1 MAISNGAPTRTA
13 APMAVGSNAND
24 MGFNQLSATLAEIV
38 AQATGQK
45 VLAPINTSEFVSVAT
60 TALKTGYDPIL
71 GAISQVISRTL
82 FSIRPY
88 YSKFRGLQADSI
100 RYGNHVRKLSPV
112 QNAPRDDDSM
122 KPCGE
127 GNYDQ
132 YEGCCPGVLQT
143 NFYGVNSYSRC
154 LKIFRDQLNSAFSGP
169 DEFARFISMLMT
181 NVSSMIE
188 LDKEA
193 TSRYVVANL
202 IGGKIAGDTK
212 NVRHLITEYNTLMGT
227 NYTSDTIFAP
237 EVFQNFARW
246 LYATINTISGKL
258 SNETLEYH
266 INVTGKPVLRHTPKQ
281 MQKIY
286 LNAAFLNL
294 VDTMVHT
301 VNFDNSFMKLSD
313 YETVDFWQS
322 IGSDRSINIT
332 PTYMLSDGS
341 LTTPDVAV
349 VNNNVLGVI
358 FDEEAAGYTVVNEW
372 SAPTPFNARGGFS
385 VMWWHYSHRYWNDFT
400 ENAVVLLLD

>member
-1 MAISNGAPTRTA
+1 MANSNDAPTRTA
-13 APMAVGSNAND
+13 APLTVGANVND
-24 MGFNQLSATLAEIV
+24 MGFNQISATLAEIV

-45 VLAPINTSEFVSVAT
+45 VLTPINTSEFVSVAT
-60 TALKTGYDPIL
+60 TALKTGYDPIM

-82 FSIRPY
+82 FSVRPY
-88 YSKFRGLQADSI
+88 YSKFRGLQADTI
-100 RYGNHVRKLSPV
+100 RYGNHVRKLSPI

-132 YEGCCPGVLQT
+132 YEGCCPRVLQT

-154 LKIFRDQLNSAFSGP
+154 LKIFREQLNSAFSGP

-181 NVSSMIE
+181 NVSNMIE

-202 IGGKIAGDTK
+202 IGGKIAGDSK

-237 EVFQNFARW
+237 GVFQNFARW
-246 LYATINTISGKL
+246 LYATINTISGKM

-266 INVTGKPVLRHTPKQ
+266 INVTDKPVLRHTPKRL
-281 MQKIY
+281 QKIY
-286 LNAAFLNL
+286 LNTAFLNL

-313 YETVDFWQS
+313 YETVDFWQA
-322 IGSDRSINIT
+322 IESDRSINIT
-332 PTYMLSDGS
+332 PTYMLPDGS
-341 LTTPDVAV
+341 LTTPTEAV
-349 VNNNVLGVI
+349 TSNNVLGVI